1 MKQLLLLRHGEA
13 GFSQGLDIDRK
24 LTLKGKEKLIRLG
37 ESLPKSGF
45 SVDLMYCSSASRT
58 QETAAIIKKYISIKE
73 EVITRKIYNADL
85 KTLLELIEDTDE
97 LVETCLLVGHNP
109 TISLLLSHIS
119 NSNYI
124 GMQPGMLA
132 RIELEV
138 PHWRMIGHGTGTLR
152 EILQ

>member
-13 GFSQGLDIDRK
+13 SFSQGMDLDRQ
-24 LTLKGKEKLIRLG
+24 LTQKGKEKLNLMG
-37 ESLPKSGF
+37 ETLLKNGF
-45 SVDLMYCSSASRT
+45 SVDLMYCSDATRT
-58 QETAAIIKKYISIKE
+58 QETAAIIKNHLPITE
-73 EVITRKIYNADL
+73 EVFTRKIYNSDL
-85 KTLLELIEDTDE
+85 NTLLEILENTDE
-97 LVETCLLVGHNP
+97 AIESCLLVGHNP

-152 EILQ
+152 EILE

>member
-24 LTLKGKEKLIRLG
+24 LTLKGKEKLIRLS
-37 ESLPKSGF
+37 ESLPKRGF

-58 QETAAIIKKYISIKE
+58 QETAAIIKKYISLRE
-73 EVITRKIYNADL
+73 EVITQKIYNADL

-109 TISLLLSHIS
+109 TISLLLSHIT

-152 EILQ
+152 EILH

>member
-13 GFSQGLDIDRK
+13 SFSQGMDLDRQ
-24 LTLKGKEKLIRLG
+24 LTQKGKEKLNLMG
-37 ESLPKSGF
+37 ETLLKNGF
-45 SVDLMYCSSASRT
+45 SVDLMYCSDTTRT
-58 QETAAIIKKYISIKE
+58 QETAAIIKNYLPITE
-73 EVITRKIYNADL
+73 EVFTRKIYNSDL
-85 KTLLELIEDTDE
+85 NTLLEILENTDE
-97 LVETCLLVGHNP
+97 AIESCLLVGHNP

-152 EILQ
+152 EILE

>member
-13 GFSQGLDIDRK
+13 GFSGGLDIDRH
-24 LTLKGKEKLIRLG
+24 LTLKGKEKLAGMG
-37 ESLPKSGF
+37 ESLTNNGF
-45 SVDLMYCSSASRT
+45 SVDLMYCSDATRT
-58 QETAAIIKKYISIKE
+58 QETATIIKKYISINE
-73 EVITRKIYNADL
+73 EVISRKIYNADL
-85 KTLLELIEDTDE
+85 NTLLELIENTDE
-97 LVETCLLVGHNP
+97 SVETCLLVGHNP

-124 GMQPGMLA
+124 GMQPGMFA
-132 RIELEV
+132 RIDLEV

>member
-13 GFSQGLDIDRK
+13 SFSEGLDIDRQ
-24 LTLKGKEKLIRLG
+24 LTLKGKEKLSRLG
-37 ESLPKSGF
+37 ELLANNGF
-45 SVDLMYCSSASRT
+45 SVDLMYCSEAERT
-58 QETAAIIKKYISIKE
+58 QETARIIKNFIPVEKQ
-73 EVITRKIYNADL
+73 VVTRTVYNADL
-85 KTLLELIEDTDE
+85 NTLIELLEDTP
-97 LVETCLLVGHNP
+97 ETAEICLLVGHNP
-109 TISLLLSHIS
+109 AISLLLSHIS
-119 NSNYI
+119 SSDYI

>member
-37 ESLPKSGF
+37 ESLLKSGF
-45 SVDLMYCSSASRT
+45 SVDLMFCSSASRT

-73 EVITRKIYNADL
+73 EVMTRKIYNADL

-97 LVETCLLVGHNP
+97 LVGTCLLVGHNP
-109 TISLLLSHIS
+109 TISLFLSHIS

-132 RIELEV
+132 RLELEV

>member
-37 ESLPKSGF
+37 ESLLKSGF
-45 SVDLMYCSSASRT
+45 SVDLMFCSSASRT

-73 EVITRKIYNADL
+73 EVMTRKIYNADL

-97 LVETCLLVGHNP
+97 LVGTCLLVGHNP

-132 RIELEV
+132 RLELEV

>member
-13 GFSQGLDIDRK
+13 GFSAGLDLDRK

-37 ESLPKSGF
+37 ESLPKSEF

-85 KTLLELIEDTDE
+85 KTLLELIEGTDE

-132 RIELEV
+132 IIELEV